1 MTSKFDLTIISAE
14 SKVFEGEVVNVLVP
28 GMIGDFL
35 VLSNHAPC
43 ISSIRPGFLEFAEGT
58 SKKQRYFVSGGII
71 EVINNTVS
79 VRNPRRYVVEPKEK
93 NTIKINITDNTP
105 DNTDNTNI
113 NTRHIIYNVYSI
125 IQEQNSQ
132 QKRFKTKRLK
142 QPKFNTKKYH
152 NIHQPGRTN
161 CDQRSRV

>member
-1 MTSKFDLTIISAE
+1 MTIKFDLTIISAE
-14 SKVFEGEVVNVLVP
+14 SKVFEGEVENILVP

-79 VRNPRRYVVEPKEK
+79 VLVDSAIKGDKVVKEDITGLISEIDEKLSAGDITNKDDLGLRK
-93 NTIKINITDNTP
+93 NDL
-105 DNTDNTNI
+105 
-113 NTRHIIYNVYSI
+113 
-125 IQEQNSQ
+125 EEA
-132 QKRFKTKRLK
+132 LK
-142 QPKFNTKKYH
+142 QA
-152 NIHQPGRTN
+152 
-161 CDQRSRV
+161 

>member
-1 MTSKFDLTIISAE
+1 MTIKLDLTVISAE
-14 SKVFEGEVVNVLVP
+14 SKVFEGEVESVLVP

-79 VRNPRRYVVEPKEK
+79 VLVDTAIVGDKVVKEDITVLISEIDEKLSAGDITNKDDLGLRK
-93 NTIKINITDNTP
+93 NDL
-105 DNTDNTNI
+105 
-113 NTRHIIYNVYSI
+113 
-125 IQEQNSQ
+125 EEA
-132 QKRFKTKRLK
+132 LK
-142 QPKFNTKKYH
+142 QA
-152 NIHQPGRTN
+152 
-161 CDQRSRV
+161 